1 MCTPMFTAVLFTI
14 AKIQKQPK
22 CSSTDDWFNKMWY
35 THIYIERDINIDNG
49 TSLCHEKE
57 LNVAIWSNMDG
68 PREYKNK
75 CSQTETDKYMISLI
89 LESKS
94 NTNESV
100 HKTETDSQTQETILQ
115 LRKGEGTGAG

>member
-1 MCTPMFTAVLFTI
+1 
-14 AKIQKQPK
+14 
-22 CSSTDDWFNKMWY
+22 
-35 THIYIERDINIDNG
+35 
-49 TSLCHEKE
+49 
-57 LNVAIWSNMDG
+57 MDG

-75 CSQTETDKYMISLI
+75 CSQIETDKYMISLI